1 MADIGVLR
9 TPKTLRDKVK
19 WHNSPEPLEAWQ

>member
-9 TPKTLRDKVK
+9 APKTLRDKVK
-19 WHNSPEPLEAWQ
+19 WHNRRWMMEDE

>member
-1 MADIGVLR
+1 MGETQALR